1 MGTSAAQTAQKKR
14 DTLKA
19 LKLSDGNVSTAVEKA
34 NSSRTAHYQWL
45 KDDEAYKEAV
55 SDINESLVDL
65 SEELLRRRGK
75 GYEYTETSIVT
86 EQQGEGE
93 PEIVRTTV
101 TTKQMPENVDAIKA
115 HLSAKGRERGYGTKI
130 EVGGMKDAPPIE
142 VGMVKIVT
150 RGKDKPK

>member
-1 MGTSAAQTAQKKR
+1 M
-14 DTLKA
+14 LEA
-19 LKLSDGNVSTAVEKA
+19 LKITEGNVSTAVEKA
-34 NSSRTAHYQWL
+34 NVGRRQHYQWL

-75 GYEYTETSIVT
+75 GYEYTETSIETDAKGKVVKKV
-86 EQQGEGE
+86 
-93 PEIVRTTV
+93 I
-101 TTKQMPENVDAIKA
+101 TTKRMAENVDAIKA

-142 VGMVKIVT
+142 IGKVKIVT
-150 RGKDKPK
+150 RNEKSK

>member
-1 MGTSAAQTAQKKR
+1 MGTSATHTAQNKAR
-14 DTLKA
+14 MLEA
-19 LKLSDGNVSTAVEKA
+19 LKITEGNVSTAVDKA
-34 NSSRTAHYQWL
+34 NVGRRQHYQWL

-75 GYEYTETSIVT
+75 GYEYTETSI
-86 EQQGEGE
+86 EKDSKG
-93 PEIVRTTV
+93 EIVKTV
-101 TTKQMPENVDAIKA
+101 ITTKLMAENVDAIKA

-142 VGMVKIVT
+142 IGMVKIVT
-150 RGKDKPK
+150 RNEKSTTEK

>member
-1 MGTSAAQTAQKKR
+1 M
-14 DTLKA
+14 LKA
-19 LKLSDGNVSTAVEKA
+19 LELTEGNVSKAVTKA
-34 NSSRTAHYQWL
+34 NVGRRQHYQWL

-75 GYEYTETSIVT
+75 GYEYTETSIETDADGKVVKKV
-86 EQQGEGE
+86 
-93 PEIVRTTV
+93 I
-101 TTKQMPENVDAIKA
+101 TTKRMAENVDAIKA

-142 VGMVKIVT
+142 IGMVKIVT
-150 RGKDKPK
+150 RNEKSK

>member
-1 MGTSAAQTAQKKR
+1 MGTSATHTAQNKAR
-14 DTLKA
+14 MLEA
-19 LKLSDGNVSTAVEKA
+19 LKITEGNVSTAVEKA
-34 NSSRTAHYQWL
+34 NVGRRQHYQWL
-45 KDDEAYKEAV
+45 KDDEAYKESV

-75 GYEYTETSIVT
+75 GYEYIETSIVT
-86 EQQGEGE
+86 EQQGEGK
-93 PEIVRTTV
+93 PEIVRTTI

-142 VGMVKIVT
+142 IGMVKIVT
-150 RGKDKPK
+150 RNEKSK

>member
-1 MGTSAAQTAQKKR
+1 M
-14 DTLKA
+14 LKA
-19 LKLSDGNVSTAVEKA
+19 LKLVEGNVSTAVEKA
-34 NSSRTAHYQWL
+34 NCSRTRHYQWL

-75 GYEYTETSIVT
+75 GYEYTETSIET
-86 EQQGEGE
+86 DSKGK
-93 PEIVRTTV
+93 IVKTV
-101 TTKQMPENVDAIKA
+101 ITTKRMAENVDAIEA

-142 VGMVKIVT
+142 IGMVKIVT
-150 RGKDKPK
+150 RKGKSK